1 VRLGNDHPLLELA
14 HQDALFGGVGL
25 VQHLLIEVNFRLV
38 AKLTV
43 PSGGEPHSPYRRRTR
58 EVPGH

>member
-1 VRLGNDHPLLELA
+1 MTD
-14 HQDALFGGVGL
+14 GVGL

-43 PSGGEPHSPYRRRTR
+43 PSGGEPHEPLPTPNAR
-58 EVPGH
+58 VPGLSKN